1 VTRVSEVKD
10 IKRQSWLLAGGVS
23 TAAILGMV
31 LIFFSTRWGPGVGG
45 DATIYITSAQN
56 LLAGKG
62 LGLIEADGSFRLLP
76 YSAPFFPIV
85 LAFLN
90 AFGLEIVQSAR
101 FLNLLLFG
109 GLILL
114 SGKITK
120 EVTRSAWLAICVS
133 LLLAL
138 SPILTPVFSW
148 AMAEPLTLVLGFGGL
163 FLMASLIKQP
173 SNKALLFLSA
183 VLTGLAFLTRYSAA
197 AFIAAAGLGWLLLSH
212 LPWRKKIIQG
222 LVFGVIALLPML
234 VWVLVQLSYT
244 SGVSSRSMED
254 AAGMAGRL
262 ASFLPQFGDVLLSW
276 LLPASWID
284 APSYPRLI
292 NTILTWG
299 FVLVQVGLG
308 VFFFRRGKEKE
319 KVNSMT
325 TIWPALVSIFLLTY
339 TSLIFMT
346 YLTTYPPITLD
357 NRMFSPAHTGVLIL
371 LPIFLWSA
379 GTRLFPP
386 KSRWITILPVVL
398 VMGFVLWYASRDI
411 RIVKQNYE
419 QGLGYTSPAWRNS
432 ELIAWVRQTP
442 PETKLITNETM
453 AVLFLTGR
461 TAYPFAEI
469 YLDHP
474 LESYMAYGSDSESQD
489 SAQKLFRESQ
499 TPLVLF
505 NTVDTQ
511 FQSIYGSQTSLR
523 IQKLVEGLK
532 KDFQGSDG
540 AVYYAPH

>member
-1 VTRVSEVKD
+1 MTIASETKN
-10 IKRQSWLLAGGVS
+10 IGRQSWLIAGGVGA
-23 TAAILGMV
+23 AAILGMV
-31 LIFFSTRWGPGVGG
+31 LIYISTRWGPGVGG
-45 DATIYITSAQN
+45 DATIYMTSARN

-90 AFGLEIVQSAR
+90 ALGWEIVQGAR

-109 GLILL
+109 SLILL

-120 EVTRSAWLAICVS
+120 KVTGSAWFAMGAS

-163 FLMASLIKQP
+163 FLMASLIEQP
-173 SNKALLFLSA
+173 SNNALLFLSA
-183 VLTGLAFLTRYSAA
+183 VLTGLAFLSRYSAA
-197 AFIAAAGLGWLLLSH
+197 AFIAAAGLGWLLLAH
-212 LPWRKKIIQG
+212 LPWRKKMIQG

-234 VWVLVQLSYT
+234 VWVGVQLSYT
-244 SGVSSRSMED
+244 SGVASRSMED
-254 AAGMAGRL
+254 AAGMTGRL
-262 ASFLPQFGDVLLSW
+262 ASFWPQFGEVLLSW
-276 LLPASWID
+276 LLPVSWID
-284 APSYPRLI
+284 SPSYPRLI
-292 NTILTWG
+292 NTILTWV
-299 FVLVQVGLG
+299 FVLVLIGLG
-308 VFFFRRGKEKE
+308 VFYFKREKDRE
-319 KVNSMT
+319 EGNPII

-339 TSLIFMT
+339 TGLIFAT

-357 NRMFSPAHTGVLIL
+357 NRMFSPIHTGVLML
-371 LPIFLWSA
+371 LPIFLD
-379 GTRLFPP
+379 GIF
-386 KSRWITILPVVL
+386 SRKKANWFRYAPVLLVL
-398 VMGFVLWYASRDI
+398 ALVLWYASRDI
-411 RIVKQNYE
+411 RIVKQNYA
-419 QGLGYTSPAWRNS
+419 QGLGYTSPAWQNS

-442 PETKLITNETM
+442 PETTLITNETM

-461 TAYPFAEI
+461 IAYPFAEI
-469 YLDHP
+469 YSDHP
-474 LESYMAYGSDSESQD
+474 LDIYTSYGSDSKSQD

-499 TPLVLF
+499 TPFVLF
-505 NTVDTQ
+505 NTIETQ

-532 KDFQGSDG
+532 QDFQGSDG
-540 AVYYAPH
+540 AVYYATH